1 MSSSE
6 DKGVA
11 LPGEHVLFKIHREEK
26 ALEEKL
32 AKVKEDAKKIVVA
45 AKADAEA
52 MVNLAKE
59 ERLKKELEEID
70 ARIDKENEAKKE
82 EKVDDKELLEILRS
96 SAQRNQEKAV
106 ELVLSQILP
115 S

>member
-1 MSSSE
+1 VSSSE

-59 ERLKKELEEID
+59 ERH
-70 ARIDKENEAKKE
+70 EAKKE

-106 ELVLSQILP
+106 ELVLSLAALL
-115 S
+115 